1 MRRGGEGAL
10 VPDQTPDRPALP
22 AQTPD
27 DEQPLD
33 PAESLRLIAA
43 QQEKAKDV
51 EPDGRVL
58 YGVWGLAWL
67 LGYTTLYVS
76 SLRSPA
82 TATLEI
88 GARDV
93 VGQPEPWAFL
103 AFTFLVVG
111 AVAITIVH
119 IMTRVSGVRG
129 ASARSGALYGWA
141 WFISFAAMSMVL
153 GGLARAG
160 ANPEVMSL
168 ASNSLSCLVVGI
180 MYLAGGAM
188 WQETRLYVLG
198 VWILLVAGAATI
210 VGLPGLYL
218 VMAVAGG
225 GGFLLM
231 AFVEQV
237 LRVRTRRRIA
247 GGARA

>member
-1 MRRGGEGAL
+1 MPDRTR
-10 VPDQTPDRPALP
+10 DQTPDRPAGP
-22 AQTPD
+22 AQGPD
-27 DEQPLD
+27 DDRPLD

-76 SLRSPA
+76 SLRTAAPPA

-88 GARDV
+88 GASDA
-93 VGQPEPWAFL
+93 VGQPEPWAFAL
-103 AFTFLVVG
+103 FGTLLIG
-111 AVAITIVH
+111 AVALTIVH
-119 IMTRVSGVRG
+119 VLTRVSGVRG

-141 WFISFAAMSMVL
+141 WFISFAAMSLVL
-153 GGLARAG
+153 AGLARAG
-160 ANPEVMSL
+160 ANPEVMAV
-168 ASNSLSCLVVGI
+168 ASNALSCLVVGM

-188 WQETRLYVLG
+188 WQEVRLYVLG

>member
-1 MRRGGEGAL
+1 
-10 VPDQTPDRPALP
+10 VP

-27 DEQPLD
+27 QTAGPAQGPDDDLPLD

-67 LGYTTLYVS
+67 LGYTTLYAS
-76 SLRSPA
+76 SLR
-82 TATLEI
+82 TADAA
-88 GARDV
+88 GAV
-93 VGQPEPWAFL
+93 TGPTGAGGAVGQPEPWAFL
-103 AFTFLVVG
+103 AFTFLIVA

-119 IMTRVSGVRG
+119 IMTRTSGLRG
-129 ASARSGALYGWA
+129 TSARSGALYGWA

-160 ANPEVMSL
+160 ANPEVMAL

-188 WQETRLYVLG
+188 WQESRLYVLG
-198 VWILLVAGAATI
+198 VWILIVAGAATI

-218 VMAVAGG
+218 VMAAAGG

-231 AFVEQV
+231 TLVEQV

>member
-1 MRRGGEGAL
+1 M
-10 VPDQTPDRPALP
+10 
-22 AQTPD
+22 
-27 DEQPLD
+27 
-33 PAESLRLIAA
+33 
-43 QQEKAKDV
+43 
-51 EPDGRVL
+51 
-58 YGVWGLAWL
+58 
-67 LGYTTLYVS
+67 S
-76 SLRSPA
+76 SLR
-82 TATLEI
+82 TADAA
-88 GARDV
+88 GAV
-93 VGQPEPWAFL
+93 TGPTGPGGAVGQPEPWAFL
-103 AFTFLVVG
+103 AFSFLIVS

-160 ANPEVMSL
+160 ANPEVMAL

-210 VGLPGLYL
+210 VGQPGLYL
-218 VMAVAGG
+218 VMAAAGG

-231 AFVEQV
+231 ALVEQV
-237 LRVRTRRRIA
+237 LRLRTRRRIA

>member
-1 MRRGGEGAL
+1 MPAQN
-10 VPDQTPDRPALP
+10 PDQTAGPARE
-22 AQTPD
+22 PD
-27 DEQPLD
+27 DDLPLD

-67 LGYTTLYVS
+67 LGYTTLYMS
-76 SLRSPA
+76 SLR
-82 TATLEI
+82 TADAA
-88 GARDV
+88 GAV
-93 VGQPEPWAFL
+93 TGPTGAGGAVGQPEPWAFL
-103 AFTFLVVG
+103 AFSFLIVS

-160 ANPEVMSL
+160 ANPEVMAL

-210 VGLPGLYL
+210 VGQPGLYL
-218 VMAVAGG
+218 VMAAAGG

-231 AFVEQV
+231 ALVAQV
-237 LRVRTRRRIA
+237 LRLRTRRRIA

>member
-1 MRRGGEGAL
+1 MPDQM
-10 VPDQTPDRPALP
+10 PDQTSDRPAGP
-22 AQTPD
+22 AQGPD
-27 DEQPLD
+27 DDQPLD
-33 PAESLRLIAA
+33 PAASLRLIAA

-76 SLRSPA
+76 SLRSAAPPA
-82 TATLEI
+82 TATLQI
-88 GARDV
+88 GASDV
-93 VGQPEPWAFL
+93 VGQPEPWALL
-103 AFTFLVVG
+103 AFTFLIVG

-160 ANPEVMSL
+160 ASPEVMSL

-188 WQETRLYVLG
+188 WQEVRLYVLG

-218 VMAVAGG
+218 VMAAAGG

-231 AFVEQV
+231 ALVEQV

>member
-1 MRRGGEGAL
+1 
-10 VPDQTPDRPALP
+10 VSTPLG
-22 AQTPD
+22 TPD
-27 DEQPLD
+27 DDRPLD
-33 PAESLRLIAA
+33 PAASLRLIAA
-43 QQEKAKDV
+43 QQDKVKDI

-76 SLRSPA
+76 AVRTADAAAAASSA
-82 TATLEI
+82 TDP
-88 GARDV
+88 GAA

-103 AFTFLVVG
+103 AFSVLVAS

-153 GGLARAG
+153 AGLARAG
-160 ANPEVMSL
+160 ATPDIMGIT
-168 ASNSLSCLVVGI
+168 SNSLSCLVVGI

-218 VMAVAGG
+218 VMAAAGG

-231 AFVEQV
+231 ALVEQA
-237 LRVRTRRRIA
+237 LRARARRRVE
-247 GGARA
+247 GEARA

>member
-1 MRRGGEGAL
+1 M
-10 VPDQTPDRPALP
+10 PDQTPDRPALP

-93 VGQPEPWAFL
+93 VGQPEPWAVL

>member
-1 MRRGGEGAL
+1 M
-10 VPDQTPDRPALP
+10 P

-27 DEQPLD
+27 QTAGPAQGPDDDLPLD

-43 QQEKAKDV
+43 QQERAKDV

-67 LGYTTLYVS
+67 LGYTTLYAS
-76 SLRSPA
+76 SLRTADAAA
-82 TATLEI
+82 TAT
-88 GARDV
+88 GATGAGGA

-103 AFTFLVVG
+103 AFTFLIVS

-119 IMTRVSGVRG
+119 IMTRTSGLRG
-129 ASARSGALYGWA
+129 TSARSGALYGWA

-153 GGLARAG
+153 AGLARAD
-160 ANPEVMSL
+160 ANPEVMAL

-188 WQETRLYVLG
+188 WQESRLYVLG
-198 VWILLVAGAATI
+198 VWILIVAGAATI

-218 VMAVAGG
+218 VMATAGG

-231 AFVEQV
+231 TLVEQV

>member
-1 MRRGGEGAL
+1 M
-10 VPDQTPDRPALP
+10 P

-27 DEQPLD
+27 QTAGPAQGPDDDLPLD

-58 YGVWGLAWL
+58 FGVWGLAWL
-67 LGYTTLYVS
+67 LGYTTLYAS
-76 SLRSPA
+76 SLRTADAAA
-82 TATLEI
+82 TAT
-88 GARDV
+88 GATGAGGA

-103 AFTFLVVG
+103 AFTFLIVS

-119 IMTRVSGVRG
+119 IMTRTSGLRG
-129 ASARSGALYGWA
+129 TSARSGALYGWA

-160 ANPEVMSL
+160 ANPEVMAL

-188 WQETRLYVLG
+188 WQESRLYVLG
-198 VWILLVAGAATI
+198 VWILIVAGAATI

-218 VMAVAGG
+218 VMATAGG

-231 AFVEQV
+231 TLVEQV